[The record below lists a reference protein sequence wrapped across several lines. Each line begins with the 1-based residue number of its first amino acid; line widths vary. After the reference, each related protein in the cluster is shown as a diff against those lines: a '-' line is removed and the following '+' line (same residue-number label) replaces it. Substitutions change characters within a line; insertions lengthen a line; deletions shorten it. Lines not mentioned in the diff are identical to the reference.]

1 MRREDELI
9 LYTSLIDKS
18 EEEIKKIED
27 SLSKPIDWGY
37 VIGQLIHHRLT
48 GYFMKG
54 LPESCNRHRMQG
66 VAEGHRI

>member
-37 VIGQLIHHRLT
+37 VTVNSFIID
-48 GYFMKG
+48 
-54 LPESCNRHRMQG
+54 
-66 VAEGHRI
+66 